1 MKECPNCH
9 AQIEDD
15 SLFCTEC
22 GKPFPQE
29 NTCPHCGTQMN
40 EGDPFCQNCG
50 KKPDEEN
57 VANADSKCPNCGS
70 PLNDGDLFCQ
80 NCGKKLNEESV
91 ANADSKCPNCGS
103 PLNDGDLF
111 CQNCGKKLDE
121 ENVANADSKCP
132 NCGSPMNDGDL
143 FCQNCGKK
151 LDEENDF
158 NRVID
163 NSIRCPH
170 CGTPANIGDLFCQNC
185 GSSIVGGTPATS
197 LSGQP
202 VGNQHYE
209 RSTGSSN
216 IGTILLYILGLF
228 FLAAILVGGFWYY
241 KYDYLPQKEAKEA
254 RIQAEQE
261 KAAAIHERDSLDQA
275 LWEKTIAKDESAAY
289 ELYLEKFPE
298 GKHAEQAQKR
308 LDYEEKLRLT
318 DSEEY
323 RVSEAISY
331 FFNNLAGGYEDSMI
345 SYLNPNLSTFLGKKN
360 ATKVDAIAY
369 MKKIHSDDVY
379 SVDITMGDIEVKKS
393 LIDNEEPVYT
403 ATFTYDQRLEREDTS
418 LETFASIKGTATLNK
433 NFKITS
439 LSLSKTATY

>member
-22 GKPFPQE
+22 GKPFPQG

-50 KKPDEEN
+50 KKLDEES

-80 NCGKKLNEESV
+80 NCGKKLNEENV

-121 ENVANADSKCP
+121 EN
-132 NCGSPMNDGDL
+132 
-143 FCQNCGKK
+143 
-151 LDEENDF
+151 DF

-163 NSIRCPH
+163 NSVRCPH

-185 GSSIVGGTPATS
+185 GSSIIGGTPATS

-216 IGTILLYILGLF
+216 IGTILLYILGFF

-241 KYDYLPQKEAKEA
+241 KYDYLPKKEAKEA

-275 LWEKTIAKDESAAY
+275 L
-289 ELYLEKFPE
+289 
-298 GKHAEQAQKR
+298 
-308 LDYEEKLRLT
+308 
-318 DSEEY
+318 
-323 RVSEAISY
+323 
-331 FFNNLAGGYEDSMI
+331 
-345 SYLNPNLSTFLGKKN
+345 
-360 ATKVDAIAY
+360 
-369 MKKIHSDDVY
+369 
-379 SVDITMGDIEVKKS
+379 
-393 LIDNEEPVYT
+393 
-403 ATFTYDQRLEREDTS
+403 
-418 LETFASIKGTATLNK
+418 
-433 NFKITS
+433 
-439 LSLSKTATY
+439 